1 MFFNR
6 KHTRTPFVQLDTQK
20 CKACWKCIENCPNQ
34 VINKIDLPWH
44 KHALIVKP
52 DACIGCLNCVNIC
65 QYGAYSL
72 LMENDIL
79 WENQAK

>member
-1 MFFNR
+1 M
-6 KHTRTPFVQLDTQK
+6 K
-20 CKACWKCIENCPNQ
+20 NCPNQ

-72 LMENDIL
+72 LMEKTSN
-79 WENQAK
+79 